1 MSSLKEFAY
10 MPKVT
15 VNGKEYIDKELFIR
29 YFRELIQQE
38 RKDCTEEERNGLDI
52 SLNMLNSLK

>member
-38 RKDCTEEERNGLDI
+38 HKDCTEEERNGLDI
-52 SLNMLNSLK
+52 SLNILNSLK